1 MSHDNRRN
9 RAILYARV
17 SSAEQVKG
25 YSLDQQIDALRQWAL
40 EEGHEVLEEVR
51 DEGVSGA
58 YLERGGLDRVR
69 DLVEE
74 GGISVVVA
82 QDADRITRD
91 PGHRAFLDSECE
103 RFGTRL
109 VALDDWGDDTHEG
122 ELLRY
127 LKGWM
132 AKGERIKIAERTRR
146 GKLQKARAGKII
158 GAHTPR
164 FGFRFVRDGRG
175 VPVGYEVDE
184 GQMRIVR
191 MVFSM
196 LGDEGMTLYGA
207 RKRLMKD
214 AIPTP
219 SGKKIWH
226 QSYLRRMILDD
237 IYRPHTYS
245 EVCSLVSE
253 EVASTLD
260 ASLSYGIFSYD
271 RRSQKKTV
279 DKTKPPK
286 QNGDYRYSYEI
297 SEKPRGSW
305 LAIPVPD
312 AGIERA
318 LVDRARSQIKDNVR
332 SSKASNRVWEASGG
346 ILRCAQCSRA
356 MQTTT
361 VPARGRLYH
370 YYRCPLRVNEGEAG
384 CQNHK
389 NFRAERA
396 EEEVWEKVL
405 ALLTKP
411 KLFRE
416 GHKRMVER
424 MKRESRSERSE
435 RTTLELHAQLE
446 ELAKLR
452 AAFQLQQARG
462 LMTLD
467 ELDSN
472 LAEIEERKATHEREL
487 EKVQITQQ
495 KIAAIEASG
504 EATLEALEAYSEKGL
519 RNLTPEERNGLYRR
533 FKVEAVGYPS
543 GSVSVVAVLTQNIS
557 IFGLTTGGEP

>member
-109 VALDDWGDDTHEG
+109 VALDDWGGDTHEG

-279 DKTKPPK
+279 DKAKPPK
-286 QNGDYRYSYEI
+286 QNGDYRYSYEV
-297 SEKPRGSW
+297 SEKPRASW

-346 ILRCAQCSRA
+346 ILRCAQCSDADHYRSR
-356 MQTTT
+356 TR
-361 VPARGRLYH
+361 PAIPLLSLPAARQRGRGRLPEPQELP
-370 YYRCPLRVNEGEAG
+370 R
-384 CQNHK
+384 
-389 NFRAERA
+389 
-396 EEEVWEKVL
+396 
-405 ALLTKP
+405 
-411 KLFRE
+411 
-416 GHKRMVER
+416 
-424 MKRESRSERSE
+424 RESGGGG
-435 RTTLELHAQLE
+435 LE
-446 ELAKLR
+446 EGLGTADQAQAVPRGTQADGGAHEARKQKRTLR
-452 AAFQLQQARG
+452 AHHPRAPRSARRGRQA
-462 LMTLD
+462 
-467 ELDSN
+467 
-472 LAEIEERKATHEREL
+472 
-487 EKVQITQQ
+487 
-495 KIAAIEASG
+495 
-504 EATLEALEAYSEKGL
+504 
-519 RNLTPEERNGLYRR
+519 
-533 FKVEAVGYPS
+533 
-543 GSVSVVAVLTQNIS
+543 
-557 IFGLTTGGEP
+557 